1 MLSSRGRFFWSQVGS
16 FLHYTGEGSRDP
28 AAPPARRRARP
39 SPPGPA
45 AGRDEPEREPARR
58 GVSAGRPG
66 RVAQLLLRTTPPRRR
81 PALAAECKR
90 LVRAQRPAGR
100 GSRKRRPRR
109 TQLKQSVDRPA
120 PAPATTL
127 PLSPATPPPTMASE
141 ELYEV
146 ERIVDK
152 RKNKKGKTEY
162 LVRWKGYDSED
173 DTWEPEQ
180 HLVNCEEYIHDFNRR
195 HTEKQKES
203 ALTRTN
209 RTSPNNARKQISR
222 STNSNFSK
230 TSPKALVIG
239 KDHESKNS
247 QLFAASQKFRK
258 NTAPSLS
265 SRKNMDLAKS
275 GIKILVP
282 KSPVKSRTA
291 VDGFQSES
299 PEKLDAVEQ
308 GQEDTVAPEVAA
320 EKPVGALL
328 GPGAERARMGS
339 RPRIH
344 PLVPQVP
351 GPVTAAMA
359 TGLAVNGKGVT
370 ASKRKFIDDRRDQPF
385 DKRLRFSVRQT
396 ESAYRYRDIVVR
408 KQDGFT
414 HILLSTKSSE
424 NNSLNPEV
432 MREVQS
438 ALSTAAADDSKL
450 VLLSAVGSVFCC
462 GLDFIYFIRRLT
474 DDRKRES
481 TKMAEAIRNFVNTF
495 IQFKKPIIVAV
506 NGPAIGL
513 GASILPLCD
522 VVWANEKAW
531 FQTPYTTFGQSPD
544 GCSTVMFPKIMG
556 GASAN
561 EMLLSG
567 RKLTAQEACGKG
579 LVSQVFWPGTFTQE
593 VMVRIKELASC
604 NPVVLEES
612 KALVRCNMKMELEQA
627 NERECEVLKKIWG
640 SAQGMDSM
648 LKYLQRKIDE
658 F

>member
-1 MLSSRGRFFWSQVGS
+1 M
-16 FLHYTGEGSRDP
+16 D
-28 AAPPARRRARP
+28 
-39 SPPGPA
+39 
-45 AGRDEPEREPARR
+45 
-58 GVSAGRPG
+58 
-66 RVAQLLLRTTPPRRR
+66 
-81 PALAAECKR
+81 
-90 LVRAQRPAGR
+90 
-100 GSRKRRPRR
+100 
-109 TQLKQSVDRPA
+109 
-120 PAPATTL
+120 
-127 PLSPATPPPTMASE
+127 
-141 ELYEV
+141 
-146 ERIVDK
+146 
-152 RKNKKGKTEY
+152 
-162 LVRWKGYDSED
+162 
-173 DTWEPEQ
+173 
-180 HLVNCEEYIHDFNRR
+180 
-195 HTEKQKES
+195 
-203 ALTRTN
+203 ALTANGTTN
-209 RTSPNNARKQISR
+209 IQTS
-222 STNSNFSK
+222 
-230 TSPKALVIG
+230 
-239 KDHESKNS
+239 
-247 QLFAASQKFRK
+247 
-258 NTAPSLS
+258 
-265 SRKNMDLAKS
+265 
-275 GIKILVP
+275 
-282 KSPVKSRTA
+282 
-291 VDGFQSES
+291 
-299 PEKLDAVEQ
+299 
-308 GQEDTVAPEVAA
+308 
-320 EKPVGALL
+320 
-328 GPGAERARMGS
+328 
-339 RPRIH
+339 
-344 PLVPQVP
+344 
-351 GPVTAAMA
+351 VT
-359 TGLAVNGKGVT
+359 GVT
-370 ASKRKFIDDRRDQPF
+370 AGKRKFIDDRRDQPF

-432 MREVQS
+432 MKEVQS

-612 KALVRCNMKMELEQA
+612 KALVRCNMKVELEQA

>member
-1 MLSSRGRFFWSQVGS
+1 M
-16 FLHYTGEGSRDP
+16 T
-28 AAPPARRRARP
+28 
-39 SPPGPA
+39 
-45 AGRDEPEREPARR
+45 AG
-58 GVSAGRPG
+58 
-66 RVAQLLLRTTPPRRR
+66 
-81 PALAAECKR
+81 
-90 LVRAQRPAGR
+90 
-100 GSRKRRPRR
+100 
-109 TQLKQSVDRPA
+109 
-120 PAPATTL
+120 
-127 PLSPATPPPTMASE
+127 
-141 ELYEV
+141 
-146 ERIVDK
+146 
-152 RKNKKGKTEY
+152 
-162 LVRWKGYDSED
+162 
-173 DTWEPEQ
+173 
-180 HLVNCEEYIHDFNRR
+180 
-195 HTEKQKES
+195 
-203 ALTRTN
+203 
-209 RTSPNNARKQISR
+209 
-222 STNSNFSK
+222 
-230 TSPKALVIG
+230 
-239 KDHESKNS
+239 
-247 QLFAASQKFRK
+247 
-258 NTAPSLS
+258 
-265 SRKNMDLAKS
+265 
-275 GIKILVP
+275 
-282 KSPVKSRTA
+282 
-291 VDGFQSES
+291 
-299 PEKLDAVEQ
+299 
-308 GQEDTVAPEVAA
+308 
-320 EKPVGALL
+320 
-328 GPGAERARMGS
+328 
-339 RPRIH
+339 
-344 PLVPQVP
+344 
-351 GPVTAAMA
+351 
-359 TGLAVNGKGVT
+359 
-370 ASKRKFIDDRRDQPF
+370 KRKFIDDRRDQPF

-432 MREVQS
+432 MKEVQS

-612 KALVRCNMKMELEQA
+612 KALVRCSMKPELEQA
-627 NERECEVLKKIWG
+627 NERECEVLRKIWG

>member
-1 MLSSRGRFFWSQVGS
+1 M
-16 FLHYTGEGSRDP
+16 D
-28 AAPPARRRARP
+28 
-39 SPPGPA
+39 
-45 AGRDEPEREPARR
+45 
-58 GVSAGRPG
+58 
-66 RVAQLLLRTTPPRRR
+66 
-81 PALAAECKR
+81 
-90 LVRAQRPAGR
+90 
-100 GSRKRRPRR
+100 
-109 TQLKQSVDRPA
+109 
-120 PAPATTL
+120 
-127 PLSPATPPPTMASE
+127 
-141 ELYEV
+141 
-146 ERIVDK
+146 
-152 RKNKKGKTEY
+152 
-162 LVRWKGYDSED
+162 
-173 DTWEPEQ
+173 
-180 HLVNCEEYIHDFNRR
+180 
-195 HTEKQKES
+195 
-203 ALTRTN
+203 ALTAN
-209 RTSPNNARKQISR
+209 GTSNIQ
-222 STNSNFSK
+222 
-230 TSPKALVIG
+230 TS
-239 KDHESKNS
+239 
-247 QLFAASQKFRK
+247 
-258 NTAPSLS
+258 
-265 SRKNMDLAKS
+265 
-275 GIKILVP
+275 
-282 KSPVKSRTA
+282 
-291 VDGFQSES
+291 
-299 PEKLDAVEQ
+299 
-308 GQEDTVAPEVAA
+308 
-320 EKPVGALL
+320 
-328 GPGAERARMGS
+328 
-339 RPRIH
+339 
-344 PLVPQVP
+344 
-351 GPVTAAMA
+351 VT
-359 TGLAVNGKGVT
+359 GVT
-370 ASKRKFIDDRRDQPF
+370 AGKRKFLDDRRDQPF

-432 MREVQS
+432 MKEVQS

-462 GLDFIYFIRRLT
+462 GLDFLYFIRRLT

-612 KALVRCNMKMELEQA
+612 KALVRCNMKAELEQA

>member
-1 MLSSRGRFFWSQVGS
+1 
-16 FLHYTGEGSRDP
+16 
-28 AAPPARRRARP
+28 
-39 SPPGPA
+39 
-45 AGRDEPEREPARR
+45 
-58 GVSAGRPG
+58 
-66 RVAQLLLRTTPPRRR
+66 
-81 PALAAECKR
+81 
-90 LVRAQRPAGR
+90 
-100 GSRKRRPRR
+100 
-109 TQLKQSVDRPA
+109 
-120 PAPATTL
+120 
-127 PLSPATPPPTMASE
+127 MASAE

-146 ERIVDK
+146 ERIVDR

-162 LVRWKGYDSED
+162 LVRWKGYESED

-180 HLVNCEEYIHDFNRR
+180 HLVNCEECIDEFNRH

-203 ALTRTN
+203 TLTRTN
-209 RTSPNNARKQISR
+209 RTSPNNARNQISR
-222 STNSNFSK
+222 SPNRNFSK
-230 TSPKALVIG
+230 TSPESLVIG

-247 QLFAASQKFRK
+247 HLLAAGQKFRK
-258 NTAPSLS
+258 KTAPSLS
-265 SRKNMDLAKS
+265 KRKNTDLAKS
-275 GIKILVP
+275 GIKILAP
-282 KSPVKSRTA
+282 KSPIKSRAA
-291 VDGFQSES
+291 VEGFQSDS
-299 PEKLDAVEQ
+299 PEQLDPVEQ
-308 GQEDTVAPEVAA
+308 APEDTVAPEVTAG
-320 EKPVGALL
+320 KPVGALL
-328 GPGAERARMGS
+328 RPGAEPARMGS

-351 GPVTAAMA
+351 GPATAATA
-359 TGLAVNGKGVT
+359 TGLALGGKGTSPFMDALTANGTSNIQTPVT
-370 ASKRKFIDDRRDQPF
+370 GMTAGKRQFLAERRLDQPLE
-385 DKRLRFSVRQT
+385 KRLRFSVRQRQ
-396 ESAYRYRDIVVR
+396 SAYRYRDIVVR

-424 NNSLNPEV
+424 SNSLNPEV
-432 MREVQS
+432 MKEVQS
-438 ALSTAAADDSKL
+438 ALSRAAADDSKL

-462 GLDFIYFIRRLT
+462 GLDFMYFMRRLT

-481 TKMAEAIRNFVNTF
+481 TKMAEAVRNFVNTF

-522 VVWANEKAW
+522 VVWASEKAW

-604 NPVVLEES
+604 NPVVIEES
-612 KALVRCNMKMELEQA
+612 KALVRCNMKVELEQA
-627 NERECEVLKKIWG
+627 NERECEVLQKIWG

>member
-1 MLSSRGRFFWSQVGS
+1 MV
-16 FLHYTGEGSRDP
+16 
-28 AAPPARRRARP
+28 
-39 SPPGPA
+39 
-45 AGRDEPEREPARR
+45 
-58 GVSAGRPG
+58 
-66 RVAQLLLRTTPPRRR
+66 LLLFQFGQQNN
-81 PALAAECKR
+81 
-90 LVRAQRPAGR
+90 V
-100 GSRKRRPRR
+100 
-109 TQLKQSVDRPA
+109 V
-120 PAPATTL
+120 PATVSE
-127 PLSPATPPPTMASE
+127 PDQASPAIQDAETQ
-141 ELYEV
+141 V
-146 ERIVDK
+146 ESIVDK

-195 HTEKQKES
+195 HNERQKEGS
-203 ALTRTN
+203 LARAS
-209 RTSPNNARKQISR
+209 RASPSNARKQISR
-222 STNSNFSK
+222 STHSTLSK
-230 TSPKALVIG
+230 TNSKALVVG
-239 KDHESKNS
+239 KDHESKSS
-247 QLFAASQKFRK
+247 QLLAASQKFRK
-258 NTAPSLS
+258 NPAPSLAN
-265 SRKNMDLAKS
+265 RKNMDLAKS

-282 KSPVKSRTA
+282 KSPVKGRTS
-291 VDGFQSES
+291 VDGFQGES
-299 PEKLDAVEQ
+299 PEKLDPVDQ
-308 GQEDTVAPEVAA
+308 GAEDTVAPEVTA
-320 EKPVGALL
+320 EKPTGALL

-344 PLVPQVP
+344 PLVPQVS

-359 TGLAVNGKGVT
+359 TGLAVNGKGTSPFMDALAANGTVTIQTSVTGVT
-370 ASKRKFIDDRRDQPF
+370 AGKRKFIDDRRDQPF

-432 MREVQS
+432 MKEVQS

-481 TKMAEAIRNFVNTF
+481 TKMADAIRNFVNTF

-561 EMLLSG
+561 EMLFSG

>member
-1 MLSSRGRFFWSQVGS
+1 
-16 FLHYTGEGSRDP
+16 
-28 AAPPARRRARP
+28 
-39 SPPGPA
+39 
-45 AGRDEPEREPARR
+45 
-58 GVSAGRPG
+58 
-66 RVAQLLLRTTPPRRR
+66 
-81 PALAAECKR
+81 
-90 LVRAQRPAGR
+90 
-100 GSRKRRPRR
+100 
-109 TQLKQSVDRPA
+109 
-120 PAPATTL
+120 
-127 PLSPATPPPTMASE
+127 MASE

-203 ALTRTN
+203 TLTRTN

-230 TSPKALVIG
+230 TSPKSLVIG

-247 QLFAASQKFRK
+247 QLFSASQKFRK

-265 SRKNMDLAKS
+265 NRKNMDLAKS
-275 GIKILVP
+275 GT
-282 KSPVKSRTA
+282 SPFMDALTA
-291 VDGFQSES
+291 NGTTNIQTS
-299 PEKLDAVEQ
+299 
-308 GQEDTVAPEVAA
+308 
-320 EKPVGALL
+320 
-328 GPGAERARMGS
+328 
-339 RPRIH
+339 
-344 PLVPQVP
+344 
-351 GPVTAAMA
+351 VT
-359 TGLAVNGKGVT
+359 GVT
-370 ASKRKFIDDRRDQPF
+370 AGKRKFIDERRDQPF

-432 MREVQS
+432 MKEVQS

-612 KALVRCNMKMELEQA
+612 KALVRRNMKVELEQA

>member
-1 MLSSRGRFFWSQVGS
+1 M
-16 FLHYTGEGSRDP
+16 
-28 AAPPARRRARP
+28 
-39 SPPGPA
+39 
-45 AGRDEPEREPARR
+45 
-58 GVSAGRPG
+58 SAGRPG
-66 RVAQLLLRTTPPRRR
+66 RVAQLLLRTAAPPPARTGPRSARGSPVPGARR
-81 PALAAECKR
+81 PER
-90 LVRAQRPAGR
+90 EQEAQATQGPKWNKVSAAGR
-100 GSRKRRPRR
+100 R
-109 TQLKQSVDRPA
+109 A
-120 PAPATTL
+120 P
-127 PLSPATPPPTMASE
+127 PATPPPTMASE

-195 HTEKQKES
+195 HSERQKEGTL
-203 ALTRTN
+203 ARTN

-222 STNSNFSK
+222 STNSSFSK
-230 TSPKALVIG
+230 TPPKALVIG
-239 KDHESKNS
+239 KEHEAKNS
-247 QLFAASQKFRK
+247 QLFATSQKFRK
-258 NTAPSLS
+258 NTGPALAG
-265 SRKNMDLAKS
+265 RKNMDLAKS

-282 KSPVKSRTA
+282 KSPIKSRTA
-291 VDGFQSES
+291 VDGFPSES
-299 PEKLDAVEQ
+299 PEKLDPAEQ
-308 GQEDTVAPEVAA
+308 GPEDTVAPEVAA

-344 PLVPQVP
+344 PLVPQVSS
-351 GPVTAAMA
+351 PVTTAMA
-359 TGLAVNGKGVT
+359 TGLAVNGKGSSPFMDALTANGTASIQTSVTGVT
-370 ASKRKFIDDRRDQPF
+370 AGKRKFLDDRREQPF

-432 MREVQS
+432 MKEVQS
-438 ALSTAAADDSKL
+438 ALTTAAADDSKL

-612 KALVRCNMKMELEQA
+612 KALVRCSMRVELEQA
-627 NERECEVLKKIWG
+627 NERECEVLRKIWG

>member
-1 MLSSRGRFFWSQVGS
+1 
-16 FLHYTGEGSRDP
+16 
-28 AAPPARRRARP
+28 
-39 SPPGPA
+39 
-45 AGRDEPEREPARR
+45 
-58 GVSAGRPG
+58 
-66 RVAQLLLRTTPPRRR
+66 
-81 PALAAECKR
+81 
-90 LVRAQRPAGR
+90 
-100 GSRKRRPRR
+100 
-109 TQLKQSVDRPA
+109 
-120 PAPATTL
+120 
-127 PLSPATPPPTMASE
+127 MASE

-152 RKNKKGKTEY
+152 RKNKKGKVEY
-162 LVRWKGYDSED
+162 LVHWKGYDSGD

-180 HLVNCEEYIHDFNRR
+180 HLVNCEEYIIEFNRR
-195 HTEKQKES
+195 YSEKPKDNNTIS
-203 ALTRTN
+203 KSN

-222 STNSNFSK
+222 STHSSLSRASPKSLTLNKDGDSK
-230 TSPKALVIG
+230 NPQHSTSPKLR
-239 KDHESKNS
+239 KSPS
-247 QLFAASQKFRK
+247 QLL
-258 NTAPSLS
+258 PI
-265 SRKNMDLAKS
+265 RKNMDLSRS

-282 KSPVKSRTA
+282 KSPMKNRNS
-291 VDGFQSES
+291 VDGFQHE
-299 PEKLDAVEQ
+299 PGEKLNHIEQ
-308 GQEDTVAPEVAA
+308 EQDSVAPEVTA

-339 RPRIH
+339 RPR
-344 PLVPQVP
+344 PPSLVPQIQLP
-351 GPVTAAMA
+351 LTVTTAS
-359 TGLAVNGKGVT
+359 TLTVNGKGPSTFMQALTANGTNTLQTSVAGVT
-370 ASKRKFIDDRRDQPF
+370 GKRRFIDERRDQSF

-432 MREVQS
+432 MKEVQG
-438 ALSTAAADDSKL
+438 ALATAAADDSKL
-450 VLLSAVGSVFCC
+450 VLFSAVGSVFCC

-474 DDRKRES
+474 DDRKKES
-481 TKMAEAIRNFVNTF
+481 TKMADAIRVFVNTF

-522 VVWANEKAW
+522 VIWANEKAW

-544 GCSTVMFPKIMG
+544 GCSSLLFPKIMG
-556 GASAN
+556 IASAN

-567 RKLTAQEACGKG
+567 RKLTAQEACAKG

-593 VMVRIKELASC
+593 VMVRIKELVTC

-612 KALVRCNMKMELEQA
+612 KALVRNVMRGDLEQT
-627 NERECEVLKKIWG
+627 NEKECELLKKIWG

>member
-1 MLSSRGRFFWSQVGS
+1 
-16 FLHYTGEGSRDP
+16 
-28 AAPPARRRARP
+28 
-39 SPPGPA
+39 
-45 AGRDEPEREPARR
+45 
-58 GVSAGRPG
+58 
-66 RVAQLLLRTTPPRRR
+66 
-81 PALAAECKR
+81 
-90 LVRAQRPAGR
+90 
-100 GSRKRRPRR
+100 
-109 TQLKQSVDRPA
+109 
-120 PAPATTL
+120 
-127 PLSPATPPPTMASE
+127 MASE

-195 HTEKQKES
+195 HSERQKEGS
-203 ALTRTN
+203 LARAS
-209 RTSPNNARKQISR
+209 RTSPSNARKQISR
-222 STNSNFSK
+222 STHSNLSK
-230 TSPKALVIG
+230 AAPKALVG
-239 KDHESKNS
+239 SKDQTS
-247 QLFAASQKFRK
+247 QLLATSQKFRK
-258 NTAPSLS
+258 NTAPPLAG
-265 SRKNMDLAKS
+265 RRNMDLAKS

-282 KSPVKSRTA
+282 KSPIKSRTSM
-291 VDGFQSES
+291 DGFQSES
-299 PEKLDAVEQ
+299 PEKLDPAEQ
-308 GQEDTVAPEVAA
+308 GPEDTVAPEVTA

-344 PLVPQVP
+344 PLVPQVS

-359 TGLAVNGKGVT
+359 TGLAVNGKGTSPFMDALTANGTTTIQTSVTGVT
-370 ASKRKFIDDRRDQPF
+370 AGKRKFIDDRRDQPF

-432 MREVQS
+432 MKEVQS
-438 ALSTAAADDSKL
+438 ALNTAAADDSKL

-481 TKMAEAIRNFVNTF
+481 TKMADAIRNFVNTF

-612 KALVRCNMKMELEQA
+612 KALVRCNMKLELEQA

>member
-1 MLSSRGRFFWSQVGS
+1 M
-16 FLHYTGEGSRDP
+16 D
-28 AAPPARRRARP
+28 
-39 SPPGPA
+39 
-45 AGRDEPEREPARR
+45 
-58 GVSAGRPG
+58 
-66 RVAQLLLRTTPPRRR
+66 
-81 PALAAECKR
+81 
-90 LVRAQRPAGR
+90 
-100 GSRKRRPRR
+100 
-109 TQLKQSVDRPA
+109 
-120 PAPATTL
+120 
-127 PLSPATPPPTMASE
+127 
-141 ELYEV
+141 
-146 ERIVDK
+146 
-152 RKNKKGKTEY
+152 
-162 LVRWKGYDSED
+162 
-173 DTWEPEQ
+173 
-180 HLVNCEEYIHDFNRR
+180 
-195 HTEKQKES
+195 
-203 ALTRTN
+203 ALTANGT
-209 RTSPNNARKQISR
+209 TSIQ
-222 STNSNFSK
+222 
-230 TSPKALVIG
+230 TS
-239 KDHESKNS
+239 
-247 QLFAASQKFRK
+247 
-258 NTAPSLS
+258 
-265 SRKNMDLAKS
+265 
-275 GIKILVP
+275 
-282 KSPVKSRTA
+282 
-291 VDGFQSES
+291 
-299 PEKLDAVEQ
+299 
-308 GQEDTVAPEVAA
+308 
-320 EKPVGALL
+320 
-328 GPGAERARMGS
+328 
-339 RPRIH
+339 
-344 PLVPQVP
+344 
-351 GPVTAAMA
+351 VTA
-359 TGLAVNGKGVT
+359 VT

-627 NERECEVLKKIWG
+627 NERECEALKKIWG